1 MRNII
6 LLIQKYRNFLFFLFL
21 ESTALFF
28 LFSATNNYHHYHYL
42 SSSNSLS
49 AGLLKYQSSLFSYF
63 SLREVNNDLMIENAY
78 LKEQILNKN
87 LVVGK
92 KFIKSNDTIYRK
104 NFLFKEVN
112 IVNSQFKFYKNNLI
126 INSGSQNGVV
136 PKMGLIGTKG
146 VIGIVTNV
154 TNNYAT
160 VRPIINPDFGLKIL
174 HQKTNAWGDLL
185 WVPEKNNFNSVYVNN
200 IPIYTKVDENDFF
213 VTSGAEG
220 IYPKGVKI
228 GRVISIS
235 ENIEDQTLDIELKLE
250 ENFSALKI
258 GFLVKNNFQEEL
270 NEHLKFK

>member
-1 MRNII
+1 MTTLKLDII
-6 LLIQKYRNFLFFLFL
+6 
-21 ESTALFF
+21 E
-28 LFSATNNYHHYHYL
+28 
-42 SSSNSLS
+42 
-49 AGLLKYQSSLFSYF
+49 
-63 SLREVNNDLMIENAY
+63 
-78 LKEQILNKN
+78 EQILNKN

-185 WVPEKNNFNSVYVNN
+185 WAPCFFWNSYFRC
-200 IPIYTKVDENDFF
+200 FF
-213 VTSGAEG
+213 VFRVFLS
-220 IYPKGVKI
+220 IKI
-228 GRVISIS
+228 IVSPLSSFRFFVII
-235 ENIEDQTLDIELKLE
+235 
-250 ENFSALKI
+250 
-258 GFLVKNNFQEEL
+258 
-270 NEHLKFK
+270 